1 MCGLIWL
8 NRLPPEHPFQYPFA
22 ALAIP
27 FVDLFRFRGTVIAFC
42 LYGVV
47 SVLGVL
53 AFGVAEGQKDSLILD
68 LTPARKQVHVLI
80 SLLAA
85 PRRAQRGVQ
94 D

>member
-1 MCGLIWL
+1 MSGLIWL
-8 NRLPPEHPFQYPFA
+8 NRLPPDHPFQYPFA
-22 ALAIP
+22 ALAI
-27 FVDLFRFRGTVIAFC
+27 LFRGTIIAFC
-42 LYGVV
+42 LYGVG